1 MHHVPQNYAVVE
13 RAMCSHLLCVD
24 GSIVKAL
31 KFETRTAQ
39 LIPCALKNMQCV
51 DKEPMTKRRRS
62 HAMSVTLKEQD
73 SNVEAMNTI
82 VCSKNEAGWASWRSW
97 V

>member
-1 MHHVPQNYAVVE
+1 MHNVPQSYAVIE
-13 RAMCSHLLCVD
+13 RAMCSQLLCVD
-24 GSIVKAL
+24 GSIDKAL
-31 KFETRTAQ
+31 EFETRAAQ
-39 LIPCALKNMQCV
+39 LVPCALKDMQCV

-73 SNVEAMNTI
+73 SKVEANTTA
-82 VCSKNEAGWASWRSW
+82 CSKYEARWASWRSW